1 MKKMYIYIRQGN
13 NVYLDDK
20 LIGKFNNFDLAWTFA
35 SQLSQLI
42 ESQGIGLDCT
52 VFTQGGTWL
61 TEKKPS
67 VKSYDAPIF
76 NLEDVPF

>member
-42 ESQGIGLDCT
+42 ESQAFYEANGFTFTDKGYRLD
-52 VFTQGGTWL
+52 L
-61 TEKKPS
+61 HSK
-67 VKSYDAPIF
+67 
-76 NLEDVPF
+76 